1 MSRQTDIFN
10 ELNEVWKEIPSL
22 NIKSSGDEETLEEL
36 FNERIEETVILGLNW
51 LAEECLA
58 NSDEV
63 EDIIEELR
71 EVPHAGSVQDQQDKL
86 EEIQLRINNL

>member
-1 MSRQTDIFN
+1 MSRRTDIFN
-10 ELNEVWKEIPSL
+10 ELNEVWKEIPNL
-22 NIKSSGDEETLEEL
+22 NSKASGDDEVLEEL
-36 FNERIEETVILGLNW
+36 FNERIEETVIFGLNW

>member
-1 MSRQTDIFN
+1 MSRKADVYN
-10 ELNEVWKEIPSL
+10 ELNEVWKELPNL
-22 NIKSSGDEETLEEL
+22 NVKSSGDEETLEEL
-36 FNERIEETVILGLNW
+36 FNERIEETVVLGLNW

-58 NSDEV
+58 DSDKID
-63 EDIIEELR
+63 DIIEELR

>member
-1 MSRQTDIFN
+1 MSRKVDVFN
-10 ELNEVWKEIPSL
+10 ELNEVWKELPNL
-22 NIKSSGDEETLEEL
+22 NIQSSGDEETLEEL
-36 FNERIEETVILGLNW
+36 FNERIEETVVTGLNW

-58 NSDEV
+58 DSDQI
-63 EDIIEELR
+63 DNIIEELR

>member
-1 MSRQTDIFN
+1 VSKQTYVFN
-10 ELNEVWKEIPSL
+10 ELNEVWKELPNL
-22 NIKSSGDEETLEEL
+22 NSKASGDEETLEEL

-71 EVPHAGSVQDQQDKL
+71 EVPHAGSV
-86 EEIQLRINNL
+86 